1 MQKRRLEIG
10 HVRTFE
16 PTSRSLSYPEADAS
30 VILALNRDVLMEW
43 THDSKTDSNAYHGA
57 GNHRARRSYAC
68 RRRPL

>member
-10 HVRTFE
+10 HVGHLNL
-16 PTSRSLSYPEADAS
+16 RSLSYPEADAS

-57 GNHRARRSYAC
+57 GNHTTRRS
-68 RRRPL
+68 